1 MSDRKSHWE
10 QVYRDKSPLEVSWYQ
25 QEPVLSLS
33 FIAESGLT
41 LDEPIIDVG
50 GGASLLV
57 DSLCGLGYS
66 QLSVLDISE
75 RALAKA
81 RERLGEMGSRVRWI
95 ESDITSFV
103 SEVNYGLWHDRAVF
117 HFLTQAEDRAAYV
130 RALKQG
136 LKPGGYL
143 ILAAFSIGGP
153 TKCSGLDIVQYDADR
168 LLSELGE
175 GFELLRQAQEQHQT
189 PAGKVQD
196 FGYYWLRWG
205 G

>member
-1 MSDRKSHWE
+1 MFDRKTHWE

-25 QEPVLSLS
+25 REPTLSLA
-33 FIAESGLT
+33 FIAESGLA

-66 QLSVLDISE
+66 QLSVLDISGQ
-75 RALAKA
+75 ALRKS
-81 RERLGEMGSRVRWI
+81 RERLGEMGSQVRWI
-95 ESDITSFV
+95 ESDITGFV
-103 SEVNYGLWHDRAVF
+103 PEVSYRLWHDRAVF
-117 HFLTQAEDRAAYV
+117 HFLTQADERAAYV

-143 ILAAFSIGGP
+143 ILAAFAIGGP
-153 TKCSGLDIVQYDADR
+153 TKCSGLDIVQYDADK
-168 LLSELGE
+168 LLAELGE
-175 GFELLRQAQEQHQT
+175 GFELLQQAQEQHQT

-196 FGYYWLRWG
+196 FEYYWLRRVD
-205 G
+205 